1 MTRARIALAVTAA
14 ACVLAAS
21 AGPARAYVRY
31 RTQAGQPFV
40 WPRTCLG
47 IIVYPAALAGMMP
60 ADQVVAASA
69 AAADA
74 WSIGR
79 IAGTALDIQVAAA
92 EGAAP
97 AVAYDGQSSL
107 AFRTDRWCKATDA
120 PGVCSYDPAALALTT
135 VFARNSTGEMLDAD
149 IEVNAKNFLWSDL
162 ELGTQAS
169 AGLHNLQNA
178 LTHEV
183 GHFIG
188 LEHPCLLPGTDP
200 SVERP
205 LDNLGNPAPDCDAAS
220 AAILE
225 STMFPSATSGN
236 LSKRTLAPD
245 DELAA
250 REMSPRERQCPRRL
264 RPAPA
269 EDRRSARRLRGGWR
283 RGRSSAGRA
292 GLPGG
297 GARLARGA
305 AADAQSNSVTAPRP
319 IAR

>member
-14 ACVLAAS
+14 ACVLAAG

-47 IIVYPAALAGMMP
+47 FIVYPAALANMLP

-74 WSIGR
+74 WSRGQV
-79 IAGTALDIQVAAA
+79 AGTALDIQVAAA
-92 EGAAP
+92 DGAAP

-135 VFARNSTGEMLDAD
+135 IFARNSTGEMLDAD
-149 IEVNAKNFLWSDL
+149 IEVNAKSFLWSDL

-169 AGLHNLQNA
+169 AGLHDLQNA

-220 AAILE
+220 PAILE
-225 STMFPSATSGN
+225 STMFPSATSGD

-250 REMSPRERQCPRRL
+250 REIYPASAGAPAVCAPPQPKSDDPSDGCAVGGAAAA
-264 RPAPA
+264 PAPGA
-269 EDRRSARRLRGGWR
+269 LALLAAALAWRAARRRRSAR
-283 RGRSSAGRA
+283 
-292 GLPGG
+292 
-297 GARLARGA
+297 
-305 AADAQSNSVTAPRP
+305 
-319 IAR
+319 